1 MKESNCKV
9 GIPAMDTLLRGLG
22 KFDNIL
28 AKGEAAVLIIF
39 VAGMTLVVFL
49 QVVYRYVLVRP
60 LYWSEELARYMF
72 VWLSMFG
79 AALGLQKQG
88 HFGLDVFYK
97 MLSDR
102 WRKRAGLLI
111 HLLMGALILVIL
123 VQGILLVQKTAL
135 QDSPAMGIPMSWA
148 YACLPVGAALMA
160 IHLLVIFL
168 KDTTKS

>member
-1 MKESNCKV
+1 MVSF
-9 GIPAMDTLLRGLG
+9 IRALT
-22 KFDNIL
+22 KFDNFL
-28 AKGEAAVLIIF
+28 AKGEAAVLIVF

-88 HFGLDVFYK
+88 HFGLDLFYK

-102 WRKRAGLLI
+102 WRKRAGFLI

-123 VQGILLVQKTAL
+123 VQGIFLVQKTAL

-148 YACLPVGAALMA
+148 YACLPVCAALMA
-160 IHLLVIFL
+160 VHLFVIFL
-168 KDTTKS
+168 KDAMKS

>member
-1 MKESNCKV
+1 MVSFIRALTK
-9 GIPAMDTLLRGLG
+9 I
-22 KFDNIL
+22 DNIL
-28 AKGEAAVLIIF
+28 AQGEAAVLILF
-39 VAGMTLVVFL
+39 LSVMTLVVFL

-88 HFGLDVFYK
+88 HFGLDFFYK

-102 WRKRAGLLI
+102 WRRRAGLLI

-123 VQGILLVQKTAL
+123 VQGIFLVQKTAL
-135 QDSPAMGIPMSWA
+135 QESPAMGIPMSWA
-148 YACLPVGAALMA
+148 YACVPVGAGLMA

-168 KDTTKS
+168 KDTTRS